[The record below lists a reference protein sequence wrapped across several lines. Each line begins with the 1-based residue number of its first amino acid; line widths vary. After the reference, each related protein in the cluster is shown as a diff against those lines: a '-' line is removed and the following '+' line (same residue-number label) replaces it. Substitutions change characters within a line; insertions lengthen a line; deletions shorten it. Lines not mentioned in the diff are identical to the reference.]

1 MPIRCFII
9 LHELFSTFS
18 LKGFMFV
25 VVLFI
30 KIISLIHVMCN
41 FWTVIKMV
49 IIIKITVLKIFF
61 NYVVFVLLN
70 IFALYTLPFKSLGSV
85 NPFFRKIILEFSE
98 EAIN

>member
-1 MPIRCFII
+1 
-9 LHELFSTFS
+9 
-18 LKGFMFV
+18 
-25 VVLFI
+25 
-30 KIISLIHVMCN
+30 MCN

-85 NPFFRKIILEFSE
+85 NPFLGKIILEFSE